1 MRPYLTLVDVTPEEQ
16 AALDAAVHA
25 PKTFTRRRAQILR
38 LSAQGVAPRIIA
50 EGIGC
55 SEQTVRNAI
64 HAFVEQGITSL
75 EGQTMGPKTSS
86 RSFDEATS
94 QRLLAIAHQSPRT
107 FGKARSTWT
116 LDLLAQVS
124 LSEKLTPTLV
134 SIETI
139 RQAII
144 ALGSSWQRAKHWIS
158 SPDPQYALKK
168 SSETA

>member
-1 MRPYLTLVDVTPEEQ
+1 MRPYLRLIEVSAEEQ
-16 AALDAAVHA
+16 AALDAAVTSA
-25 PKTFTRRRAQILR
+25 KAFTRRRAQILR
-38 LSAQGVAPRIIA
+38 LSVQGVCPRIIA

-64 HAFVEQGITSL
+64 HAFVDTGITSL
-75 EGQTMGPKTSS
+75 DAPRMGPKTS
-86 RSFDEATS
+86 RRCFDEPSS
-94 QRLLAIAHQSPRT
+94 QRLLAIAHQSPRV

-116 LDLLAQVS
+116 LELLAEVLHEQ
-124 LSEKLTPTLV
+124 KLTPTQM

-168 SSETA
+168 SSGTA